1 LLIVAKTQEESDR
14 LHKLLAEE
22 DSQKMYLARVHGE
35 VKFSEFV
42 VDRPIRC
49 ISRKLSKYET
59 CDESDPTGKLA
70 KTRFER
76 VFYDQASDTSV
87 IRCFPLT
94 GRTHQIRLHCLYAGY
109 PIVND
114 INYGGSFMGNCYL
127 DNIFPQSTED
137 RDNPELAKRRDNPI
151 LHYVQQ
157 REMSEYVVFDRTKA
171 MEIFLHSKKYK
182 LGNQEFETEEPYW
195 AAKDFKFAPIF
206 VKKWLEKKATTQI
219 CPKCEKKEDHELA
232 KFHPEALKQTV
243 DAQVSSEI
251 PEKKE
256 GLFVGEGDE

>member
-1 LLIVAKTQEESDR
+1 MAKTQEESDR

-22 DSQKMYLARVHGE
+22 DSRKMYLARVHGE

-59 CDESDPTGKLA
+59 CPESDPSGKPA
-70 KTRFER
+70 KTRFEL
-76 VFYDQASDTSV
+76 VFYDPDSDTSV
-87 IRCFPLT
+87 LHCFPLT
-94 GRTHQIRLHCLYAGY
+94 GRTHQIRLHCLYAGH

-114 INYGGSFMGNCYL
+114 INYGGFFMGNCYL
-127 DNIFPQSTED
+127 DNVFPQSAED
-137 RDNPELAKRRDNPI
+137 RDNPELVKRRENPI

-157 REMSEYVVFDRTKA
+157 RDMTEYVVLDRTKA

-182 LGNQEFETEEPYW
+182 LGDLEFETPDPYW

-206 VKKWLEKKATTQI
+206 VKKWLEKKATMTN
-219 CPKCEKKEDHELA
+219 CAKCHKQEDQELA
-232 KFHPEALKQTV
+232 KFHPEVAKETT
-243 DAQVSSEI
+243 DPPPVSQI

-256 GLFVGEGDE
+256 PQFVGESED